1 MSPVRRTRSVFLT
14 WCDVAEVIS
23 LTGVKAYGYHG
34 VLDSERCEGQDFT
47 VDVEME
53 VDTAPAAQSDDVGQ
67 TVNYAE
73 VAADIVAIIE
83 GEPRHLIETVV
94 AQIADTVL
102 AHYELVQSAVITLHK
117 PHAPV
122 GVAFSDVSI
131 RTQRRR
137 DVPVVV
143 AVGANL
149 DQAKATVAG
158 SIRELSGI
166 PGVWGV
172 RASPSYRTTPV
183 GGPEQDDYVN
193 AVVLARTSL
202 SPHLLLKQLQ
212 QVEDRW
218 GRTRT
223 VRWGPRTLDL
233 DLVQYGDP
241 GAGGERLISDGVLDL
256 PHPRAHQ
263 RGFVLVPWLAV
274 DDSAALTVEG
284 TIAEVS
290 TLVARLD
297 TTGVT
302 EIDELR

>member
-1 MSPVRRTRSVFLT
+1 
-14 WCDVAEVIS
+14 VAEIIT
-23 LTGVKAYGYHG
+23 LTGVRAYGYHG
-34 VLDSERCEGQDFT
+34 VLDSERRDGQDFI
-47 VDVEME
+47 VDAEME
-53 VDTAPAAQSDDVGQ
+53 VDTGPASQSDDVSH

-83 GEPRHLIETVV
+83 GEPRNLIETVV

-102 AHYELVQSAVITLHK
+102 AHYELVQSVVITLHK
-117 PHAPV
+117 PQAPV
-122 GVAFSDVSI
+122 GVPFGDVSI

-137 DVPVVV
+137 DVPIVV

-149 DQAKATVAG
+149 GQAESTVAEAI
-158 SIRELSGI
+158 SELSGI
-166 PGVWGV
+166 PEVWGV
-172 RASPSYRTTPV
+172 RASPSYRTTSV

-212 QVEDRW
+212 QIEQRW

-241 GAGGERLISDGVLDL
+241 RAGGERLISDAVLDL
-256 PHPRAHQ
+256 PHPRAHR

-274 DDSAALTVEG
+274 DESAALTVEG
-284 TIAEVS
+284 TVTDVS
-290 TLVARLD
+290 ALVAGLD
-297 TTGVT
+297 ITGVT
-302 EIDELR
+302 EIDTQR